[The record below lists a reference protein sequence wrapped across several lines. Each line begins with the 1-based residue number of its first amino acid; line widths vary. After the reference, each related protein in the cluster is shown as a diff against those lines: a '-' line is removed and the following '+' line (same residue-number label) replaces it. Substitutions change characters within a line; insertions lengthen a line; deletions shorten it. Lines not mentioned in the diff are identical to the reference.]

1 MLYNYYYLAIQNWCS
16 VENQIHGL
24 WPDISQTS
32 YPSFCDGPQF
42 NLTEL
47 QESPQ
52 YDTLAKVWTD
62 CSYDETISLYEH
74 EWSKHGT
81 CVFAETGIGQN
92 EYFETALTLFEQSPN
107 GGCFDLQFKPFECST
122 WVPKG
127 QAPTARR

>member
-1 MLYNYYYLAIQNWCS
+1 
-16 VENQIHGL
+16 
-24 WPDISQTS
+24 
-32 YPSFCDGPQF
+32 
-42 NLTEL
+42 LTEL

-122 WVPKG
+122 
-127 QAPTARR
+127 RR